1 MTTYKECHKG
11 NTLLLTSVNGKGGL
25 YAGGFTRGVDINGYY
40 VIDLTGNRYKAR
52 KDEIEVY
59 DKPSLS
65 AFTTVL
71 SVEDAVMEPKGWLSL
86 PIEDMKAPEYS
97 IKVWAALA
105 EDIVKLINQGEK
117 VVIACLGGHGRTGVA
132 CAILGYILA
141 PKQVGDNPV
150 EWIRKVHCDEA
161 VETIP
166 QVDYVFKTLEPLG
179 LSQDK
184 RLKTMGS
191 KTSYQGTAST
201 YVGKYSGTYVTDGT
215 GNLVPGKDGKNTK
228 IINATSTM
236 SDDEFDIWYKEHY
249 PASRW
254 EYD

>member
-1 MTTYKECHKG
+1 
-11 NTLLLTSVNGKGGL
+11 LLLTSVNGKGGL

-40 VIDLTGNRYKAR
+40 VIDLTGNRYKSR
-52 KDEIEVY
+52 RDEIEVY

-105 EDIVKLINQGEK
+105 EDVVKLINKEEK

-141 PKQVGDNPV
+141 PTHVGDNPV
-150 EWIRKVHCDEA
+150 EWIRKIHCDEA
-161 VETIP
+161 VETIS

-179 LSQDK
+179 LPQDA
-184 RLKTMGS
+184 RLKTLGS

-201 YVGKYSGTYVTDGT
+201 YVNKYIDGKAYVATDGK
-215 GNLVPGKDGKNTK
+215 GNLIPGKDGKNTE

-249 PASRW
+249 PPGRW